1 METGDDGGG
10 LAHDGKHSCK
20 NYILKLLAFK
30 FVLYHAL
37 PTSSSSLQNNVKNT
51 TGLAAIQQAARV
63 YATVTCAVCN
73 WVNETSETTKT
84 GSTCGYVGVGI
95 SRNRTHNYKIS
106 TWRLF
111 GRCSRVT
118 SLFPSH
124 KLSTP
129 TFSEALFWKHIQ
141 QPQESFC
148 ALPAASSQL
157 WHHWLLQPMP
167 SLSTAGQQQW
177 EQCRT
182 ASHRYSSLSLHS
194 SPCSS
199 STKAAVQPL
208 FLHPHGLLD
217 TISG

>member
-10 LAHDGKHSCK
+10 LAHDGKRSCK

-63 YATVTCAVCN
+63 YGTVTCAVCN

-124 KLSTP
+124 KLSMP

-157 WHHWLLQPMP
+157 WHHWLLQPMHWAQQGSSNGSSAGLHHTGTVRCRCTAHRAAP
-167 SLSTAGQQQW
+167 PLRLLCSLYFSI
-177 EQCRT
+177 
-182 ASHRYSSLSLHS
+182 
-194 SPCSS
+194 PM
-199 STKAAVQPL
+199 V
-208 FLHPHGLLD
+208 F
-217 TISG
+217 